1 MSLFKE
7 SISEHLTSSPIDR
20 FARMSV
26 PGMAHF
32 AGTGP
37 AGATCRE
44 CIFWNHGPHDYRA
57 KNGKHRGLIEP
68 ATCKKFRQL
77 THHEGAKIRDDLSA
91 CKYFS
96 ENSSIPER
104 FAKES

>member
-7 SISEHLTSSPIDR
+7 SIQDHLTAAPIDVL
-20 FARMSV
+20 ARASY

-37 AGATCRE
+37 RGSTCRE
-44 CIFWNHGPHDYRA
+44 CIFFDHGPHDYRS

-68 ATCKKFRQL
+68 AKCKKYQQI
-77 THHEGAKIRDDLSA
+77 TMQAGAKIPDDAAA
-91 CKYFS
+91 CKYFDA
-96 ENSSIPER
+96 NPTPPLR
-104 FAKES
+104 FVKA